1 MNKEQFIYWLKGFT
15 SAIDLPTSGQWDTI
29 VSELDKIKDCPDYGS
44 PISDPNTTPLWKEPH
59 YPNQLDKYKIT
70 CEGSG
75 TSSGNHSV
83 VTTDALTYSGYT
95 PGASGTPNT
104 SITTKLFPGTTLNY
118 TTNDSKDS

>member
-44 PISDPNTTPLWKEPH
+44 SID
-59 YPNQLDKYKIT
+59 
-70 CEGSG
+70 
-75 TSSGNHSV
+75 
-83 VTTDALTYSGYT
+83 VTNALKYSGYT

-104 SITTKLFPGTTLNY
+104 SITTTSNEPVTYTLKD
-118 TTNDSKDS
+118 DSKDSKN